1 MQSFSEI
8 IILLENVFLSEK
20 YGSKVRQV
28 LGLLT
33 KNDPFWA
40 LLNISCKSFFV
51 FCTVR
56 SFPQFDFI
64 KMAS

>member
-28 LGLLT
+28 LDLLT
-33 KNDPFWA
+33 KNNPF
-40 LLNISCKSFFV
+40 
-51 FCTVR
+51 
-56 SFPQFDFI
+56 
-64 KMAS
+64 